1 MALDWSWTNSLS
13 MLELLLDLMEMCWS
27 PTEVTRSRTH
37 LLPWISGLPRR
48 RPSKKTTLWSIPSPT
63 KPASV
68 KTLHAVTL
76 TQLQD
81 EITGLQMDLRLKNQ
95 PTKLSQTERGEFP
108 TLWFSLRALNWRC
121 PIYYTSILHN
131 ASLQCSG
138 AVLLWISQACPLT
151 GPSSIIVACVNQSL
165 TGKV

>member
-1 MALDWSWTNSLS
+1 MENSFPHRTCKCPEDLCCHPRLGQSATEESPTQKIVLVHLDQMS
-13 MLELLLDLMEMCWS
+13 WS

-108 TLWFSLRALNWRC
+108 TL
-121 PIYYTSILHN
+121 
-131 ASLQCSG
+131 
-138 AVLLWISQACPLT
+138 
-151 GPSSIIVACVNQSL
+151 
-165 TGKV
+165 